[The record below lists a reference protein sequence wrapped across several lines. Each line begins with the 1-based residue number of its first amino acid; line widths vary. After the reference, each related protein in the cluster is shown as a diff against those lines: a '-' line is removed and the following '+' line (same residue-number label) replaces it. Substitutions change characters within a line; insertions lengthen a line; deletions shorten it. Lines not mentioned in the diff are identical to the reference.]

1 MTPPREGNMASTDWI
16 DERLDRR
23 QRAARA
29 RITAREL
36 SKIRKQR
43 VWARDIARVMLVAS
57 ILVLGVLAVEISRKA
72 VVVLNH
78 ADAGLISNVTTV
90 LG

>member
-1 MTPPREGNMASTDWI
+1 MASTDWI

-23 QRAARA
+23 QRDARA
-29 RITAREL
+29 RMAARKL

-78 ADAGLISNVTTV
+78 ADAGPISSATTV
-90 LG
+90 LD